1 MKVAFHTIQSLVQA
15 LLKLASAGKAIL
27 KDLKVT
33 KVYDLRSDTEIR
45 KYDAPFPKIEGVDVV
60 HIPVFQTAD
69 YSPEMMAKCVRA
81 VNPTDIY
88 ILPYIAAFRRYQL
101 YASGK
106 TEVRT
111 KIFMHTLI

>member
-1 MKVAFHTIQSLVQA
+1 MIPPFRA

>member
-1 MKVAFHTIQSLVQA
+1 M
-15 LLKLASAGKAIL
+15 LKEVSSGKTIL
-27 KDLKVT
+27 KDLGIT

-45 KYDAPFPKIEGVDVV
+45 KWDAPFPKIEGVDIV

-88 ILPYIAAFRRYQL
+88 ILPYMLHLDGTNYMLVARR
-101 YASGK
+101 
-106 TEVRT
+106 R
-111 KIFMHTLI
+111 